1 MSHNVLSDY
10 RKKSAYTLLVG
21 LAAFTIV
28 AASAVTELPK
38 SVEEDLRVE
47 IQSLLASQNTN
58 GLAVVVDGQDVA
70 VGGKVEDEHTVNL
83 IRESLQTNKQIRLFE
98 LQLKVNKLTNDKIFA
113 NRTQE
118 SPAQPNTSPQEV
130 TALAT
135 IEPELTMLRIGKR
148 LMITGNLPPNRLF
161 EATIDDLSSALQVN
175 NSLTQ
180 SKDVIIPTWLES
192 IIPLITTIP
201 MISGANLE
209 LKENSLIL
217 NGSVDSQSTLDGV
230 NARIATIDE
239 STLAIHSNFW
249 IVEPKSPIEND
260 APLEEPSIVIDW
272 ADGKLKLSGILSSEN
287 SLLEIRNVLLEY
299 YKPRRTE
306 NTLTASDSVAEA
318 PWLGELVEMLPGLQA
333 LETAHVAVAQG
344 KLTLSGESGNAKMPV
359 VHNQKQET
367 PIKINNTIVMLDVE
381 PESTGIKLRNEL
393 DKIALDQILFESGAA
408 ELSQKSFQVLEKL
421 ARTLKQYPDVP
432 VIVTGHTDSS
442 GHEQANQSLSQ
453 HRANAV
459 REDLVFKGV
468 KKNRVSAV
476 GYGESRPL
484 APNTTAEGRALNRR
498 IEINY

>member
-1 MSHNVLSDY
+1 MSHKVLSEY
-10 RKKSAYTLLVG
+10 RKKSAYCILV
-21 LAAFTIV
+21 AITAFTIV
-28 AASAVTELPK
+28 AASAVTELPNL
-38 SVEEDLRVE
+38 VEEDLRVE
-47 IQSLLASQNTN
+47 VQSLVASHNAN
-58 GLAVVVDGQDVA
+58 ELAVVVDGQDVA
-70 VGGKVEDEHTVNL
+70 LGGKVEDERTVKKL
-83 IRESLQTNKQIRLFE
+83 SESLQRNDRIRLFE
-98 LQLKVNKLTNDKIFA
+98 LQLKVKNPTNDKIFA
-113 NRTQE
+113 SSTQLV
-118 SPAQPNTSPQEV
+118 TSPQEV
-130 TALAT
+130 TVLAT

-148 LMITGNLPPNRLF
+148 LMITGFIPPDPLF
-161 EATIDDLSSALQVN
+161 KATIDDLASSLQVN

-180 SKDVIIPTWLES
+180 SKDVKVPEWLAS

-249 IVEPKSPIEND
+249 IVEPKSPSEND
-260 APLEEPSIVIDW
+260 APLEEPTIEIDW
-272 ADGKLKLSGILSSEN
+272 ADGILKLSGTLSSDA
-287 SLLEIRNVLLEY
+287 SLLKIRNVLLEH

-306 NTLTASDSVAEA
+306 NALLASDAVSEA
-318 PWLGELVEMLPGLQA
+318 IWLDEFVEMLPGLQA

-344 KLTLSGESGNAKMPV
+344 KLTLSGESGNAEMPLV
-359 VHNQKQET
+359 NKPMHSE
-367 PIKINNTIVMLDVE
+367 PIKINNAIIMLDVE
-381 PESTGIKLRNEL
+381 PVSTGIKLRNEL

-408 ELSQKSFQVLEKL
+408 ELSHISFQVLEEL
-421 ARTLKQYPDVP
+421 ALTLKQYPDVP

-442 GHEQANQSLSQ
+442 GHKQANQSLSQ

-459 REDLVFKGV
+459 REDLIFKGV
-468 KKNRVSAV
+468 SKNRVSAV

-484 APNTTAEGRALNRR
+484 APNTTAKGRALNRR